1 MSFIFRLVAILKAAK
16 TVRIAGMAVA
26 TLTVT
31 IVFGGSAVWGQ
42 TGPLIVVN
50 SLSPIGTADSP
61 GGPVTT
67 FDFATGATVAR
78 FIPPRSFDMYS
89 GHGVTVLDN
98 EIYLTALNQ
107 ADRSSDSIHVFP
119 VNGGAGGAEVRT
131 LPNPR
136 PGLGIQNLS
145 FSGGVLYALTGWT
158 RGPAQIFGLN
168 PVTGAVLTGPVPI
181 AAATPNGFTVL
192 PNGHFLVSSG
202 PCTYT
207 EFDLVTGALI
217 PGTTIGVPGGV
228 TCTGVDTDGDFLY
241 FQRNDNSIVKTT
253 LSGAFVASMSVSV
266 TNANCPSSV
275 TACLEDISLVHLSTG
290 HLTGWTRLRTS
301 GAEVTTSLDLP
312 CNVSQFPKQ
321 LDVNWADGNRFNLTS
336 LISAHCVDTPNLFK
350 TGDAGFDTHIGSGV
364 GLCNGLPASATWTFR
379 DGGRTKNDSF
389 VLNIAGGCSL
399 SVSGNLRRGS
409 LQALS
414 H

>member
-16 TVRIAGMAVA
+16 TARIAGMAVA

-217 PGTTIGVPGGV
+217 PGTTILCWEYEYV
-228 TCTGVDTDGDFLY
+228 
-241 FQRNDNSIVKTT
+241 RNKRQLPFICYG
-253 LSGAFVASMSVSV
+253 LSRRYIA
-266 TNANCPSSV
+266 CPF
-275 TACLEDISLVHLSTG
+275 EH
-290 HLTGWTRLRTS
+290 RTS
-301 GAEVTTSLDLP
+301 DRLDP
-312 CNVSQFPKQ
+312 PENVWRGG
-321 LDVNWADGNRFNLTS
+321 DH
-336 LISAHCVDTPNLFK
+336 IS
-350 TGDAGFDTHIGSGV
+350 GSAV
-364 GLCNGLPASATWTFR
+364 
-379 DGGRTKNDSF
+379 
-389 VLNIAGGCSL
+389 
-399 SVSGNLRRGS
+399 
-409 LQALS
+409 
-414 H
+414 